1 MVTYGRCCMP
11 VPGDAIVGLIS
22 RKGIVVHQERCRT
35 VAEHLNNPERFTA
48 VAWDQDVQGEFEASP
63 KIEVENQAGVIAQI
77 AAVADA
83 GASIEGI
90 SREERDAQISVLQM
104 IAGVKD
110 RIHLA
115 RVMRRVRAQKPVLR
129 IVAGITQ

>member
-1 MVTYGRCCMP
+1 M
-11 VPGDAIVGLIS
+11 
-22 RKGIVVHQERCRT
+22 
-35 VAEHLNNPERFTA
+35 A
-48 VAWDQDVQGEFEASP
+48 VAWDQDVQGEFEASL

-77 AAVADA
+77 AAAVADA

-129 IVAGITQ
+129 ISRGQ